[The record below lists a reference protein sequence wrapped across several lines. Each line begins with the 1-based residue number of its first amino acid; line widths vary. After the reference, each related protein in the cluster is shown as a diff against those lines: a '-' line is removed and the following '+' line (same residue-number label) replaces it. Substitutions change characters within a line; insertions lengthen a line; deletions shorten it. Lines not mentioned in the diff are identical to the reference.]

1 MRQHMVQ
8 YGKANRSS
16 VLELLLSFF
25 AEYAAAIRKW
35 SEDRSNGSRQ
45 AAHAGCP
52 VCILPALDESNP
64 ESACEPYVWAACCRL
79 AQVLAVSVVEMQSA
93 GAVLPLV
100 CTSYPSTLAML
111 HPCEPMPT

>member
-1 MRQHMVQ
+1 MQQHLMQ

-45 AAHAGCP
+45 AAHTDWHA
-52 VCILPALDESNP
+52 
-64 ESACEPYVWAACCRL
+64 
-79 AQVLAVSVVEMQSA
+79 
-93 GAVLPLV
+93 
-100 CTSYPSTLAML
+100 
-111 HPCEPMPT
+111 

>member
-1 MRQHMVQ
+1 MCVELIFVVRKLIKGQCLVLFASSSAAKCSPAVLGCSVPSFALYGLASAERTLHCLQECEEYVQQHLMQ

-45 AAHAGCP
+45 AAHTDWHA
-52 VCILPALDESNP
+52 
-64 ESACEPYVWAACCRL
+64 
-79 AQVLAVSVVEMQSA
+79 
-93 GAVLPLV
+93 
-100 CTSYPSTLAML
+100 
-111 HPCEPMPT
+111 